1 MDATSCLKSLLLAA
15 GHYKALKSEQ
25 NALQLQRQLEVIAGL
40 KLTRLFASGQVLP
53 SECLSCLVE
62 LIEDPHCGPPVALRT
77 LGLLTTLA
85 ADGEAREALRSA
97 HGLSG
102 ALAGTVHRYSGGGN
116 PAGEPLLLPCVQLL
130 QRLTYGEGSPR
141 GAGAHTDELLG
152 FLAARV
158 QAPEDELTMP
168 CLGLLANLCRG
179 SPALQARVKA
189 LPKVR
194 GLYRAL
200 IAFLAHSSLTVVVFA
215 LSVLA
220 SLTLDE
226 TVGEK
231 LFHARNIH
239 QTFQLIFNILVNG
252 GGTLTRQYSVDLLVD
267 LLRSPRIA
275 DYLTRYEHFQ
285 SCLGQVLGLLHGKE
299 TESAAKVLELLL
311 AFCAVPPLRRQLRQA
326 LLDQPGVTGARLG
339 AKGKAH
345 EPTVALL
352 HWAGQSLDADC
363 PLLAL
368 ELLRAVL
375 EDMVEARSGAT
386 AERFVQLLLPVV
398 VEHLQPQ
405 EEEEGL
411 QRRRQ
416 CERTLRAI
424 EVLLL
429 LCAEETLRAQVGK
442 KLTAKRC
449 AALVEH
455 LFGCGG
461 LNAKV
466 ADTELC
472 KLAAAVILKTLDLM
486 SRLKQVGTGMEA
498 SFYKTLQD
506 SRLVAPLSFALTS
519 DLREQVQVGLR
530 ILFEAAPLPDFPALV
545 LGESIAA
552 NNAYRQQEAEH
563 TPKRICVPSTLVAQP
578 ANDDTQVPSVQALI
592 RKLQDGM
599 ELKEQ
604 GDGLRISDLMDV
616 YEQKLAALASKENR
630 LQDLLEAKALAL
642 AQADKLIAQY
652 RCQRAQAEAEAR
664 KLAAMLKDA
673 EKKNEELGIFLK
685 AQQVESERAKS
696 DIDQLFKHNKKL
708 EAVVE
713 QHEVLKVSFAEQLL
727 KQEQSEKQLKDLQA
741 SYTALSK
748 QSDTMK
754 KLNDALKLQN
764 DKNTAQLAE
773 LEEQVKDLSK
783 QLQERDSKIANLQQ
797 KLKVLDEKLKSRQ
810 KEKEDM
816 EETID
821 ILRKELSK
829 TEQARKEL
837 SIKASSLEVQKTQ
850 LEARLE
856 EKEAMVKAQQDE
868 LNKHSHMIA
877 MIHSLSGGKF
887 NTDTVNLSL

>member
-15 GHYKALKSEQ
+15 GNYKAVKSEQ
-25 NALQLQRQLEVIAGL
+25 NALQLQRQLDIIAGL

-77 LGLLTTLA
+77 LALLSALV
-85 ADGEAREALRSA
+85 ADGEAREALSSA
-97 HGLSG
+97 HGLVG
-102 ALAGTVHRYSGGGN
+102 ALAGTVHRYGGVGN
-116 PAGEPLLLPCVQLL
+116 PAGEPLLLPSVQLL
-130 QRLTYGEGSPR
+130 QRLTYGCTGGAR
-141 GAGAHTDELLG
+141 GAGAHIDELLT
-152 FLAARV
+152 FLAGRV
-158 QAPEDELTMP
+158 QVPEDELTMP

-179 SPALQARVKA
+179 SPAVQACVKA
-189 LPKVR
+189 LPRAR

-226 TVGEK
+226 AVGEK

-275 DYLTRYEHFQ
+275 EYLTRYEHFQ

-299 TESAAKVLELLL
+299 PESAAKVLELLL
-311 AFCAVPPLRRQLRQA
+311 AFSEVPPLRRLLRQA
-326 LLDQPGVTGARLG
+326 LLEQPGVSGARIG
-339 AKGKAH
+339 ARGKAP
-345 EPTVALL
+345 EVALL
-352 HWAGQSLDADC
+352 HWAGQPLDTNC
-363 PLLAL
+363 PVFAL
-368 ELLRAVL
+368 ELLQAVL
-375 EDMVEARSGAT
+375 EDAVESGSGAS
-386 AERFVQLLLPVV
+386 AERFVQLLLPVI
-398 VEHLQPQ
+398 VEHLQPP
-405 EEEEGL
+405 EDEEGP

-416 CERTLRAI
+416 CERALGAI
-424 EVLLL
+424 GVLLL
-429 LCAEETLRAQVGK
+429 LCGDEALRPLVAK
-442 KLTAKRC
+442 KLAAKRC
-449 AALVEH
+449 SLLVER

-461 LNAKV
+461 LDSKV
-466 ADTELC
+466 AEAELC
-472 KLAAAVILKTLDLM
+472 KAAAAVILKTLDLM
-486 SRLKQVGTGMEA
+486 SRLKQAAAGMEA
-498 SFYKTLQD
+498 SFYKILQD
-506 SRLVAPLSFALTS
+506 PRLVAPLSFALTS
-519 DLREQVQVGLR
+519 DHREQVQVGLR

-563 TPKRICVPSTLVAQP
+563 TPKRICLQSVPAAQP
-578 ANDDTQVPSVQALI
+578 AAEDPQTPTIQALI
-592 RKLQDGM
+592 HKLQDGM

-604 GDGLRISDLMDV
+604 GDGLRISDLIDV
-616 YEQKLAALASKENR
+616 YEQKLSSLACKENR

-642 AQADKLIAQY
+642 GQADKLIAQY
-652 RCQRAQAEAEAR
+652 RCQRSQAEAEAR
-664 KLAAMLKDA
+664 KLASMLKDV
-673 EKKNEELGIFLK
+673 EKKNEELGLLLK
-685 AQQVESERAKS
+685 AQRVESERAKS
-696 DIDQLFKHNKKL
+696 DIDQLFKHSKKL
-708 EAVVE
+708 EVVAE
-713 QHEVLKVSFAEQLL
+713 QHEFLKVSFSEQIAKHEL
-727 KQEQSEKQLKDLQA
+727 SEKQLKDLQV
-741 SYTALSK
+741 SYTTLTK
-748 QSDTMK
+748 QSEIMQ
-754 KLNDALKLQN
+754 KLNDTLKLQN
-764 DKNTAQLAE
+764 EKSAAQLDE
-773 LEEQVKDLSK
+773 LEEQRKELNK
-783 QLQERDSKIANLQQ
+783 QLQERDSKITNMQQ
-797 KLKVLDEKLKSRQ
+797 KLKVMEDKLKSKQ

-856 EKEAMVKAQQDE
+856 KEEAMVKAQQDE